1 MLSFIGTVAATA
13 MAPPVPSFDSSA
25 ILLVVAAAT
34 LSERVQR
41 EQSSASSV
49 PNRCISDDSMT
60 ANGAACRS
68 CHDVL
73 CITVYPRAA
82 SLQTR
87 SRFCWHPTR
96 RVCYVHNADTWAPSQ
111 AASFVNQAHGAVQP
125 CGLCWCAQHVS
136 HTRHTCNL
144 RFKAAS
150 PCGVWS
156 YPAMI
161 YWASAPH
168 RSISGLEA
176 GTCRCLLRCPPSSEG
191 GVGETAAAGRL
202 GRASGD
208 AVAWH

>member
-1 MLSFIGTVAATA
+1 
-13 MAPPVPSFDSSA
+13 MAPPVPPFDSSA

-87 SRFCWHPTR
+87 SRFCWRPTR

-176 GTCRCLLRCPPSSEG
+176 GTCRCLLRRPPSSEG